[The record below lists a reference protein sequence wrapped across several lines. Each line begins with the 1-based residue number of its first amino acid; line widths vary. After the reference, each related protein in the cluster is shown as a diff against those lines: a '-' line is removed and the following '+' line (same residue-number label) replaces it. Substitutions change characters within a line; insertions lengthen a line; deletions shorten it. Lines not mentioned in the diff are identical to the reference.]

1 MRCSG
6 SARAVSMQIGNVGDR
21 LELAGKI
28 EAALA
33 GHHDVEDDD
42 VEGEPA
48 HGGARARRIGGG
60 GDTRKPVLEQI
71 ARQQVADALVVVDDQ
86 DVRGVVG

>member
-6 SARAVSMQIGNVGDR
+6 SACAVIMQIGNVGDR

-28 EAALA
+28 EAAFA

-42 VEGEPA
+42 VEGEAA
-48 HGGARARRIGGG
+48 HGCARAGRIVRGR
-60 GDTRKPVLEQI
+60 DAEALVE
-71 ARQQVADALVVVDDQ
+71 QVAGQQGANALVVVDDQ
-86 DVRGVVG
+86 DMRGVVG